1 MNTVALALFAEGCG
15 VDEDNLIALASVRA
29 LERSGWRLF
38 DPTSPD
44 PDELAQTILRCAEQ
58 HGVHPHR
65 WIDAAITDLMCYSD
79 DAEAELIRSH
89 PPSRAI
95 Y

>member
-1 MNTVALALFAEGCG
+1 VNTVALALFAEGCG

-29 LERSGWRLF
+29 LERY
-38 DPTSPD
+38 
-44 PDELAQTILRCAEQ
+44 
-58 HGVHPHR
+58 R

-95 Y
+95 H